1 VAGRPPPCKL
11 PRKMPA
17 LLARR
22 RRSLRRGPIA
32 AVLALSLAT
41 AGCLGEGDL
50 RGPSLPRIEG
60 LVTPVDVPD
69 AEFAQN
75 LHEVLLGGK
84 PTADRLG
91 LLVGVVRR
99 QLAHA
104 GQRFTTG
111 HDIRATEGVLGALYL
126 VRTGEGRGEMVDAA
140 GEKALAGA
148 ITRVSARGDEGRAE
162 ALLRMREAA
171 LDPASPARKEIDA
184 HLAALSTWEQDTRT
198 APPMRRLGSE
208 ERAAVARALVDPS
221 DAALTAATKAVA
233 AWLGQAFEDYYEFK
247 KTGQRPAPAEFPEY
261 ARALDTGAMTMA
273 AIFLRNGDARG
284 ALEAL
289 EQTGAQRAILPAF
302 YLRIRSA
309 ATTDAAA
316 DWQALA
322 VGFAARD
329 PEEGEADGELDPD
342 LLAASLWG
350 TSLEAY
356 RRDRGNFEIGM
367 LVARSL
373 VRFGMPEA
381 APLVLMDGLAKD
393 APPANV
399 SAALELS
406 LAAIGDSAEMDDLD
420 AARRTFRAASAVIA
434 LAEQPKE
441 KGRVEPS
448 AARAR
453 FVMAGIEVRAG
464 NLAEARLLLA
474 RAVADEPSASGFT
487 TLALVERQASD
498 YAAALADV
506 ERALEAPDAKTA
518 PVDVAEARV
527 VAYELL
533 RDGGQEGRA
542 KGALDAALSST
553 LAARRVDGSA
563 AQRARAERLLARV
576 LEGYGDANGAARALE
591 RALALAGSDRPTL
604 GAAMLDAIGRALVRH
619 DLVAARA
626 ALKRG
631 IDGDVS
637 EEDLV
642 YGGLWVSLLERELK
656 TTGDGTAERALRG
669 GPRGAWTGKLTAWAS
684 GKINDAELS
693 TAAQSAS
700 QRVEAAF
707 YTAMARRVAGDPSSV
722 ERLKAVAGAPVI
734 DLLEVQLARDLTAPR
749 MRADLPGG
757 VQIP

>member
-1 VAGRPPPCKL
+1 VG
-11 PRKMPA
+11 
-17 LLARR
+17 
-22 RRSLRRGPIA
+22 S
-32 AVLALSLAT
+32 
-41 AGCLGEGDL
+41 EDL
-50 RGPSLPRIEG
+50 RGPTLPRIEG
-60 LVTPVDVPD
+60 LVSPVDVPD
-69 AEFAQN
+69 TEFAHN
-75 LHEVLLGGK
+75 LHEVLRDGK
-84 PTADRLG
+84 PSAQRLG
-91 LLVGVVRR
+91 VLVGVVRR

-104 GQRFTTG
+104 GQRFAGG
-111 HDIRATEGVLGALYL
+111 HDGRGTDSVLGALYL

-162 ALLRMREAA
+162 ALLRMRAAA
-171 LDPASPARKEIDA
+171 LDPNSPARREIEE
-184 HLAALSTWEQDTRT
+184 HLAAIAAWKQSTHVGT
-198 APPMRRLGSE
+198 PVRRVGSE

-221 DAALTAATKAVA
+221 DAALTGAVTA
-233 AWLGQAFEDYYEFK
+233 VGMWIARAIELNIQFRQ
-247 KTGQRPAPAEFPEY
+247 TGQRPEREEAIEAE
-261 ARALDTGAMTMA
+261 RALESGGQTMA
-273 AIFLRNGDARG
+273 ALFLRNGDARG

-289 EQTGAQRAILPAF
+289 DQTGARRIIPPTL
-302 YLRIRSA
+302 YMRIRNA
-309 ATTDAAA
+309 AMNDAAA

-322 VGFAARD
+322 VAFASRD
-329 PEEGEADGELDPD
+329 PDERDVDTDLDPE
-342 LLAASLWG
+342 LLAAGLWG

-356 RRDRGNFEIGM
+356 RRDPGSFDACM

-373 VRFGMPEA
+373 VRMGMPEA
-381 APLVLMDGLAKD
+381 APLVLMDGLGRSAT
-393 APPANV
+393 AANA

-406 LAAIGDSAEMDDLD
+406 LAAIGDSAEIDDLD
-420 AARRTFRAASAVIA
+420 AARRTFRAAAPVIQV
-434 LAEQPKE
+434 AERPE
-441 KGRVEPS
+441 LRGRVEPT

-464 NLAEARLLLA
+464 NLAEARPLLT

-487 TLALVERQASD
+487 TLALVERQAGD

-506 ERALEAPDAKTA
+506 DRAVTAPDARSA

-527 VAYELL
+527 VAFELL
-533 RDGGQEGRA
+533 RDGGQDARA
-542 KGALDAALSST
+542 KTALDAALAAT
-553 LAARRVDGSA
+553 LAARAAQGNA
-563 AQRARAERLLARV
+563 AQRARAERLLGRV
-576 LEGYGDANGAARALE
+576 LEGYGDAKGAARALE
-591 RALALAGSDRPTL
+591 RAVSLAGSDRSTL

-619 DLVAARA
+619 DLGAARA

-631 IDGDVS
+631 IEGDVS

-656 TTGDGTAERALRG
+656 AQGDGTSERALRA

-707 YTAMARRVAGDPSSV
+707 YTAMARRVAGDPSAQ